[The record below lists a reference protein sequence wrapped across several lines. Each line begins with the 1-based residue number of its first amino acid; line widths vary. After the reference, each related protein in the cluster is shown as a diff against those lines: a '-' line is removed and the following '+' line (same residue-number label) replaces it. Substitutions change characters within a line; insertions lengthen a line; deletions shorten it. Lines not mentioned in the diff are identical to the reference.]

1 MISLELK
8 NIYPFLDGKDI
19 EDLLPKTSE
28 SLNLL
33 HSGTGKGNDY
43 LGWLNL
49 PGKTDNKFL
58 DAIDELAD
66 EFQNEIELLVVIG
79 IGGSY
84 IGSRAIG
91 NALNHNFSH
100 FLPKDKPQIVFAG
113 QNISQDYLYDLL
125 EVLENKTFGIVVIS
139 KSGTTTEPALAFRI
153 LKQHLERKIGK
164 EASRKK
170 ILVITDSS
178 KGALRKLADE
188 ENYRSFIIP
197 GNVGGRFSV
206 LTPVGLVPLGLS
218 GVDIHELIRGAAD
231 MAEKSEL
238 SIPIKENLPAMY
250 ATARNVLYNKGKLI
264 ELLVNYEPGLHYF
277 SEWWKQL
284 FGESE
289 GKENKGLF
297 PASVDFT
304 TDLHSMGQYL
314 QEGKKTIF
322 ETVISVKES
331 RHPLLVPKE
340 DNDLDELNYISS
352 KPIREV
358 NKMAEL
364 GTLLAHVDGG
374 VPNIRLSVERLDAY
388 HLGQLVY
395 FFEKACA
402 ISGYILGVNPFT
414 QHGVE
419 AYKRNMFALLGK
431 PGFEKETE
439 KMKKHTQK

>member
-8 NIYPFLDGKDI
+8 NIYPFLDKKDL
-19 EDLLPKTSE
+19 EGFLTRTSE
-28 SLNLL
+28 SLKLL
-33 HSGTGKGNDY
+33 HKGTGKGNDY

-49 PGKTDNKFL
+49 PEKTDKRLL
-58 DAIDELAD
+58 DVINELAD
-66 EFQNEIELLVVIG
+66 EFQNETELLVVIG

-91 NALNHNFSH
+91 DALNHNFSH
-100 FLPKDKPQIVFAG
+100 FLPNDKPQLIFAG
-113 QNISQDYLYDLL
+113 QNLSQDYLYELL
-125 EVLENKTFGIVVIS
+125 EVLENKSYGIVVIS

-170 ILVITDSS
+170 ILAITDSS

-218 GVDIHELIRGAAD
+218 GVDIHELIRGAAE
-231 MAEKSEL
+231 MAEKSGL
-238 SIPIKENLPAMY
+238 SIPIDENIAAMY

-289 GKENKGLF
+289 GKENKGIF

-314 QEGKKTIF
+314 QEGQKTLF

-331 RHPLLVPKE
+331 RHSLLVPKE
-340 DNDLDELNYISS
+340 VNNLDGLNYISS
-352 KPIREV
+352 KPVGEV

-364 GTLLAHVDGG
+364 GTLLAHVEGG
-374 VPNIRLSVERLDAY
+374 VPNIQLSVDRLDAY
-388 HLGQLVY
+388 HMGQLVY
-395 FFEKACA
+395 FFENACA

-414 QHGVE
+414 QPGVE

-439 KMKKHTQK
+439 KMKKHIRN